1 MRIGYFDCFAGASG
15 DMILGA
21 LLDAGVSLH
30 DLQEVL
36 RGLPLDGYH
45 LAVERV
51 RRGPIAAT
59 KLSVVV
65 DAEPAELPE
74 RNLPVILDLLGRSS
88 LPAPVVERAGAVF
101 RALAEAEAQVHGVT
115 PDEIHFHEVGAID
128 AIVDITGAIAGLH
141 LLDLDRIYASP
152 LPPGGGTVWSRH
164 GRLPVPAPAT
174 AALLAR
180 AGAPFGPN
188 PVEPCPYELVTPT
201 GAAILTTVATFQR
214 PSVYLSRVGYGAG
227 GRDPD
232 QFPNVLR
239 LWSGEAV
246 GPAVTEPLILL
257 ETNLD
262 NVSAE
267 VLGYAFERLFAAGAL
282 DVWFTPIQMKK
293 HRPGTLV
300 SVIGPAHLEPALADV
315 LIRETLTL
323 GVRVRPFRR
332 HEADRRVCS
341 FVSSLGPADVKVKI
355 LDGRIAALNPE
366 FESARALATHHN
378 LPLTLVYDRLRAE
391 AAARWPIGS
400 LPPPAGRAD
409 S

>member
-21 LLDAGVSLH
+21 LLDAGVPLG
-30 DLQEVL
+30 DLQDAL

-59 KLSVVV
+59 KLNVVV
-65 DAEPAELPE
+65 DAEPADLPE
-74 RNLPVILDLLGRSS
+74 RNLSAILDILARST
-88 LPAPVVERAGAVF
+88 LPAPVIERAGDVF

-141 LLDLDRIYASP
+141 LLGLDQIYASP

-174 AALLAR
+174 VALLAQ

-188 PVEPCPYELVTPT
+188 PVEPCSYELVTPT
-201 GAAILTTVATFQR
+201 GAAILTTVAKFQR
-214 PSVYLSRVGYGAG
+214 PSVFLSRVGYGAG
-227 GRDPD
+227 GRNPD

-239 LWSGEAV
+239 FWIGETVAA
-246 GPAVTEPLILL
+246 PVTGSLIIL

-267 VLGYAFERLFAAGAL
+267 ILGYTFERLFEAGAL
-282 DVWFTPIQMKK
+282 DVWFSSIQMKK
-293 HRPGTLV
+293 NRPGTLV
-300 SVIGPAHLEPALADV
+300 NVIGPAHLEPELVSV
-315 LIRETLTL
+315 LIRETPTL

-332 HEADRRVCS
+332 HEANRQVCS
-341 FVSSLGPADVKVKI
+341 FTSSLGPAEVKLKI
-355 LDGRIAALNPE
+355 LDGTIAGLNPE
-366 FESARALATHHN
+366 YESARALAASHN

-391 AAARWPIGS
+391 AETRWPPGS
-400 LPPPAGRAD
+400 APPDAEG
-409 S
+409 SES